1 MIITAQVAVQ
11 GTSATLLAT
20 VPPGAY
26 NLVITNAAGTIPLY
40 LGTSAVSGTA
50 PTLASNGVPIPG
62 GGIVSLSQPASSS
75 ATRLYGLAGSGTIT
89 AGLLLSNGS

>member
-1 MIITAQVAVQ
+1 MITAAQVAVN
-11 GTSATLLAT
+11 GTAAALLAT

-26 NLVITNAAGTIPLY
+26 NLVITNAAGTIPLF

-50 PTLASNGVPIPG
+50 PTLATNGCPIPG
-62 GGIVSLSQPASSS
+62 GAVVALSQPSSSS